1 MLKKRSV
8 WSCVR
13 VRLTNRDSVIV
24 SLINCATSVFGGFVI
39 FSVLGFMS
47 VKTGVPVKHV
57 ATDGQPVHGDAIKSA
72 PFLTVS

>member
-1 MLKKRSV
+1 MHV
-8 WSCVR
+8 CVCEC
-13 VRLTNRDSVIV
+13 RDAVIV

-57 ATDGQPVHGDAIKSA
+57 ATDGTLDQRMK
-72 PFLTVS
+72 

>member
-1 MLKKRSV
+1 MF
-8 WSCVR
+8 
-13 VRLTNRDSVIV
+13 RDAVIV

-57 ATDGQPVHGDAIKSA
+57 ATDGQSA
-72 PFLTVS
+72 CHTHTHTRLTALCPGLPG

>member
-1 MLKKRSV
+1 V
-8 WSCVR
+8 CVR
-13 VRLTNRDSVIV
+13 VHLTNRDSVIV

-57 ATDGQPVHGDAIKSA
+57 ATDGQAQPVYGDAIKSA
-72 PFLTVS
+72 PFVAVS